1 MNANKSGIH
10 AMSEFFANFIHFLSP
25 VDAESSLIIRIAISI
40 AVPSGA
46 ADGSG
51 VRWSGNVDIT

>member
-25 VDAESSLIIRIAISI
+25 VEPESSLITRIEINI
-40 AVPSGA
+40 AVPSEEV
-46 ADGSG
+46 DGSG
-51 VRWSGNVDIT
+51 VMLIGNVDIT